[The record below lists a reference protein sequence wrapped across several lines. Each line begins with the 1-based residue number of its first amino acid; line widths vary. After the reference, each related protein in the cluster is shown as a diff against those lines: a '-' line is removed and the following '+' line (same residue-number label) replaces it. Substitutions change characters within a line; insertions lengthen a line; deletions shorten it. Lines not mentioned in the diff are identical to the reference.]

1 MSRHNRHQQEED
13 VNEDDEW
20 LFESVVAFLNSPIWT
35 IPIQHFIENHCPS
48 RFMLWVIFFISS
60 DNTVSS
66 SGTLSLEA
74 LRQTPKTPL
83 SI

>member
-35 IPIQHFIENHCPS
+35 IPIQHFIEKHCPS
-48 RFMLWVIFFISS
+48 KFI
-60 DNTVSS
+60 
-66 SGTLSLEA
+66 L
-74 LRQTPKTPL
+74 
-83 SI
+83 